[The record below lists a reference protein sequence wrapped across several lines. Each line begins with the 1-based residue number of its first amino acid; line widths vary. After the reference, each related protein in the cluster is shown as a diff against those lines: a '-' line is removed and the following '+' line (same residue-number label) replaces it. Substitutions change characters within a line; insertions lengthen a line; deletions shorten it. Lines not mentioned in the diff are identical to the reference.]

1 MNSQIN
7 KILLIFFAAL
17 MTLNLDR
24 AFANELQIFA
34 PGLQFRYEDDSDQS
48 IKNRQYAN
56 YNLAAIIFDDYMIG
70 GEFNQRA
77 EQSGNTALNIKT
89 QFQEFNLYAGYF
101 VYSKL
106 LNEDYKIS
114 FDLGPVGYLGQN
126 RTTVLTTLGSVSDQ
140 SKSQDNLNYG
150 LGVQATLRLSAF
162 IIQSEARYAYS
173 RSYQPSYTPIFGLRM
188 GFRIGL

>member
-1 MNSQIN
+1 MN
-7 KILLIFFAAL
+7 KILLIFFITL
-17 MTLNLDR
+17 VTLNLNR
-24 AFANELQIFA
+24 AFANELQIFV
-34 PGLQFRYEDDSDQS
+34 PGLQSRYEDDSDQS

-56 YNLAAIIFDDYMIG
+56 YNLAAIIFGDYLIG

-89 QFQEFNLYAGYF
+89 EFQEFNLYAGYF
-101 VYSKL
+101 IYSKL
-106 LNEDYKIS
+106 LDEDYKIS

-126 RTTVLTTLGSVSDQ
+126 RTSVKTTLGSVSDQ
-140 SKSQDNLNYG
+140 SKSEDNLTYG
-150 LGVQATLRLSAF
+150 LGAQATLRLSAF
-162 IIQSEARYAYS
+162 IMQAETRYAYS